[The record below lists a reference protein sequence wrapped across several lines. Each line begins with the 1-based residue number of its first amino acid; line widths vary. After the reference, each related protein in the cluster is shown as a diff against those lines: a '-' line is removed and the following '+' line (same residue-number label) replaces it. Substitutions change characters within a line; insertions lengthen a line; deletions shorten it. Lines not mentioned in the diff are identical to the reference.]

1 MSRACAASNKNK
13 FADEQRLKHRRK
25 HKDMT
30 AESEGAQIGEKAPEF
45 FIEISNG
52 NLPLH
57 HLAGRHRKLVIT
69 SQDSYQYH
77 PN

>member
-1 MSRACAASNKNK
+1 
-13 FADEQRLKHRRK
+13 
-25 HKDMT
+25 MT

-45 FIEISNG
+45 FIEISGG

-57 HLAGRHRKLVIT
+57 HLAGRHRKLVLT
-69 SQDSYQYH
+69 SQDSDQYH